1 MARGVV
7 LALLLTGCAEI
18 GLDGGF
24 SGLAA
29 TGMVD
34 DAMVRAHDECGRRGY
49 EFGSDAFRHC
59 IACVRQSLVQQ

>member
-1 MARGVV
+1 MAKGVV

-24 SGLAA
+24 TGAA
-29 TGMVD
+29 PSGMVD
-34 DAMVRAHDECGRRGY
+34 EVMVRAHDECDRRGY
-49 EFGSDAFRHC
+49 EFGSEAFRHC